1 MIAFLD
7 FELTDI
13 TRLVHQV
20 NDRYLFIFLSQLQ
33 LCNVFLLF
41 RYLYTDSL
49 QGYKYALD
57 DIVLHY
63 KSEIGKVLDPDL
75 REYVIK
81 YIQRFGSDKSLM
93 EQIMKEQLRIYLQR
107 REMFEVPFIQGMGSS
122 GCS

>member
-1 MIAFLD
+1 MH
-7 FELTDI
+7 
-13 TRLVHQV
+13 RV
-20 NDRYLFIFLSQLQ
+20 NDRYLFIFLSQLR

-122 GCS
+122 GGS